1 MICKK
6 CGKELPDEVKFC
18 GACGTPV
25 ASLSEFTSPAPQAAP
40 AAPEMPEVT
49 TEPATYR
56 APAMPNNYTASSYVP
71 PRTEENKPLTVG
83 QFLLM
88 DLICA
93 VPVLNLIMLVMWG
106 FGAEPNATRKNWAR
120 SRLIWVA
127 IGMAFVILMLILVLL
142 GNSMY

>member
-25 ASLSEFTSPAPQAAP
+25 TSLSDFTNPAPQAAP
-40 AAPEMPEVT
+40 AAAPETPEIDAQQ
-49 TEPATYR
+49 PAYR
-56 APAMPNNYTASSYVP
+56 APAMQNSYAASSYVP
-71 PRTEENKPLTVG
+71 PRTDENQPLTVG

-106 FGAEPNATRKNWAR
+106 FGSEPNANRKNWAR

-127 IGMAFVILMLILVLL
+127 IGMGFTILILLL
-142 GNSMY
+142 ALIGSM